1 MRRQLRQLQTMQV
14 RAQDP
19 NEVDVTP
26 APTTPTVESA
36 TPAPTTST
44 DESVTPA
51 PTTAD
56 VDGNDKKQSFSAPT
70 STPSL
75 CDS

>member
-1 MRRQLRQLQTMQV
+1 MQV